1 MKPTREEMI
10 VPEGWGFVET
20 VDRRDFLKLTSSG
33 LLVIFALTPPKGALR
48 PVWNPAGIQRP
59 SPDFNAFVHIG
70 ANGRVTVLVGKI
82 EMGQGVM
89 TSLPQ
94 LAAEELG
101 VSLASV
107 DVVLGDT
114 DLCPFDMG
122 TFGSL
127 SVRTLGPVL
136 RAAAA
141 EARAVLV
148 QMAAEKLGV
157 PAADLDV
164 KDGVVTSKAD
174 RTRHVSYG
182 ELTFGKRIER
192 RLDGQAA
199 LEAVAN
205 FKIVGTSPLRRD
217 ALDKVTGRA
226 KYAGDIVPPGAL
238 HARIVRA
245 PAHGAALI
253 SADTKAAEAV
263 PGVRVVRDGEI
274 IAVLHEHRDEADRA
288 LKLVNATF
296 GPAPSTLDDQTIFAH
311 LSQSAPEERAV
322 AEGGSI
328 ADGEKSAAQIVEQKY
343 LKGYVAHAPMETHSA
358 VAAVG
363 SDGRVTVWA
372 STQTPFPLQTQVAR
386 ALKLATEKVRIITP
400 FVGGGFGGKSASQQA
415 IEAARLAV
423 AAGKPVR
430 VVWDRTEEFFF
441 DTFDPAAVITIRAGV
456 DAAHKIVSWNYE
468 VIGAGERGSQQF
480 YDVANH
486 RTVVRGG
493 WNANQNGM
501 HPFGIG
507 PWRAPGANANT
518 FAREV
523 HIDMLAQRAGVDPVA
538 FRQLNLVKNARMQRV
553 LQTAADTFGWDAK
566 VSPSKRGFG
575 VALGDDAGTCVATIA
590 QVTVDRTT
598 GAVQV
603 QRVVCAQDMG
613 VVVNPA
619 GAMQQ
624 LEGCITMGLGYTLA
638 EEVRFKNGVVL
649 EKNFPTYHIPRFSW
663 VPRIEGVLLHSPDLP
678 AQGGGEPAIV
688 TVGAAVANAVY
699 DAVGARVVQLPLT
712 PARVKAAM
720 G

>member
-1 MKPTREEMI
+1 MNRASEEMI
-10 VPEGWGFVET
+10 VPEGWGFVNT
-20 VDRRDFLKLTSSG
+20 VDRRDFLKLTGSG

-59 SPDFNAFVHIG
+59 SPDFNAFVHVG
-70 ANGRVTVLVGKI
+70 ADGRVTMLVGKI

-114 DLCPFDMG
+114 ELCPFDMG

-148 QMAAEKLGV
+148 QMAAERLSV
-157 PAADLDV
+157 SAADLEV
-164 KDGVVTSKAD
+164 KDGVVRSKTD
-174 RTRHVSYG
+174 RSKHVSYG
-182 ELTFGKRIER
+182 ELTAGKRIER
-192 RLDGQAA
+192 RIDGKVA

-205 FKIVGTSPLRRD
+205 FTIVGTSPPRRD

-226 KYAGDIVPPGAL
+226 KYSGDIVPPGAL
-238 HARIVRA
+238 HARVVRA
-245 PAHGAALI
+245 PAHGAERL
-253 SADTKAAEAV
+253 SVDTAAAEAL
-263 PGVRVVRDGEI
+263 PGVRVIRDGELV
-274 IAVLHEHRDEADRA
+274 AVLHEHRDEADKA
-288 LKLVNATF
+288 VKLVKATY
-296 GPAPSTLDDQTIFAH
+296 GPAASTLDDQSIFAH
-311 LSQSAPEERAV
+311 LEQVAPAGRAV
-322 AEGGSI
+322 AEGGDV
-328 ADGEKSAAQIVEQKY
+328 AVGEKSAAQIVEQKY

-358 VAAVG
+358 VAAVAP
-363 SDGRVTVWA
+363 DGKVTVWA

-386 ALKLATEKVRIITP
+386 ALKLPTEKVRVITP

-441 DTFDPAAVITIRAGV
+441 DTFDPAAVITIRAGL
-456 DAAHKIVSWNYE
+456 DAGKRIVSWNYE
-468 VIGAGERGSQQF
+468 VIGAGERGAAQF

-486 RTVVRGG
+486 RTTVRGG

-523 HIDMLAQRAGVDPVA
+523 HIDMLAQKAGMDPVG
-538 FRQLNLVKNARMQRV
+538 FRQLNLMKNPRMLRV
-553 LQTAADTFGWDAK
+553 LAAAAEKFGWQPA
-566 VSPSKRGFG
+566 VSPAKRGLG
-575 VALGDDAGTCVATIA
+575 VALGDDAGTYVATIA
-590 QVTVDRTT
+590 QVAVDRAT

-613 VVVNPA
+613 VVVNPV

-638 EEVRFKNGVVL
+638 EEVRFKDGVVL
-649 EKNFPTYHIPRFSW
+649 DKNFPTYHIPRFSW
-663 VPRIEGVLLHSPDLP
+663 VPKIDGVLLNSPDLP

-699 DAVGARVVQLPLT
+699 DAIGARVVQLPLT

>member
-1 MKPTREEMI
+1 MSRLNEEMI
-10 VPEGWGFVET
+10 VPEGWGFVDT

-70 ANGRVTVLVGKI
+70 ADGRVTMLVGKI

-101 VSLASV
+101 VALASV

-114 DLCPFDMG
+114 ELCPFDMG

-157 PAADLDV
+157 NAADLEV
-164 KDGVVTSKAD
+164 KDGVVTSKSD
-174 RTRHVSYG
+174 RSKHVSYG
-182 ELTFGKRIER
+182 ELTAGKRIER
-192 RLDGQAA
+192 RIDGKAA
-199 LEAVAN
+199 LAAVKD
-205 FKIVGTSPLRRD
+205 FKIVGTSAPRRD
-217 ALDKVTGRA
+217 AHDKVTGRA
-226 KYAGDIVPPGAL
+226 KYSGDVVPAGAL

-245 PAHGAALI
+245 PAHGAALV
-253 SADTKAAEAV
+253 SVDTKAAEAV
-263 PGVRVVRDGEI
+263 PGVRVIRDGDL
-274 IAVLHEHRDEADRA
+274 IAVLHEHRDEADKA
-288 LKLVNATF
+288 LKLVKSSF
-296 GPAPSTLDDQTIFAH
+296 GPAPSTLDDQSIFAH
-311 LSQSAPEERAV
+311 LEQVAPEGRAV
-322 AEGGSI
+322 AEGGSV
-328 ADGEKSAAQIVEQKY
+328 AEGEKSAAHVVEQKY
-343 LKGYVAHAPMETHSA
+343 RKGYVAHAPMETHSA
-358 VAAVG
+358 VAAVAP
-363 SDGRVTVWA
+363 DGKVTVWA

-386 ALKLATEKVRIITP
+386 VLKLPTEKVRVITP
-400 FVGGGFGGKSASQQA
+400 FVGGGFGGKSAAQQA
-415 IEAARLAV
+415 IEAARLTV
-423 AAGKPVR
+423 LAGKPVR

-441 DTFDPAAVITIRAGV
+441 DTFDPAAVINIRAGI
-456 DAAHKIVSWNYE
+456 DANKKIVSWNYE

-501 HPFGIG
+501 HPFAIG

-523 HIDMLAQRAGVDPVA
+523 HIDLLAQKAGMDPVG
-538 FRQLNLVKNARMQRV
+538 FRMMNLTKNDRMRRV
-553 LQTAADTFGWDAK
+553 LQAAADKFGWQPK

-575 VALGDDAGTCVATIA
+575 VALGDDAGTYVASIA
-590 QVTVDRTT
+590 EVKVDAATGGIQVM
-598 GAVQV
+598 
-603 QRVVCAQDMG
+603 RVVCAQDMG
-613 VVVNPA
+613 VVVNPV
-619 GAMQQ
+619 GALQQ
-624 LEGCITMGLGYTLA
+624 LEGCITMGLGYTLS
-638 EEVRFKNGVVL
+638 EEVRFKDGVVL
-649 EKNFPTYHIPRFSW
+649 DKNFPTYHLPRFSW
-663 VPRIEGVLLHSPDLP
+663 VPKIEGVLLDSPDLP

-688 TVGAAVANAVY
+688 TMGAAVANAVF

-720 G
+720 V

>member
-1 MKPTREEMI
+1 MTNIKQEMV
-10 VPEGWGFVET
+10 VPEGWGFVDT
-20 VDRRDFLKLTSSG
+20 VDRRDFLKLTGSG
-33 LLVIFALTPPKGALR
+33 LLVIFALTPPDGVLR

-59 SPDFNAFVHIG
+59 SPDFNAFVHVG
-70 ANGRVTVLVGKI
+70 ADGRVTMLVGKI

-101 VSLASV
+101 VSLQSV

-114 DLCPFDMG
+114 ELCPFDIG

-148 QMAAEKLGV
+148 QMAAERLKV
-157 PAADLDV
+157 QVSDLEV
-164 KDGVVTSKAD
+164 HDGVVRSKTD
-174 RTRHVSYG
+174 RAKHVSYG
-182 ELTFGKRIER
+182 DLTAGKRIER
-192 RLDGQAA
+192 RIDGKVA

-205 FKIVGTSPLRRD
+205 FTIVGTSPLRRD

-226 KYAGDIVPPGAL
+226 KYSGDVAPPGAL

-245 PAHGAALI
+245 PAHGAERL
-253 SADTKAAEAV
+253 SVDTSAAESV
-263 PGVRVVRDGEI
+263 PGCRVVRDGELVAI
-274 IAVLHEHRDEADRA
+274 LHEHRDEADKA
-288 LKLVNATF
+288 LKLVKATY
-296 GPAPSTLDDQTIFAH
+296 GPASSVLDDKSIFAH
-311 LSQSAPEERAV
+311 LEQVAPEGRAV
-322 AEGGSI
+322 AEGGNV
-328 ADGEKSAAQIVEQKY
+328 AEGEKSAAQIVKQKY

-358 VAAVG
+358 VASVAP
-363 SDGRVTVWA
+363 DGKVTVWA

-386 ALKLATEKVRIITP
+386 ALKLSTDKVRIITP

-441 DTFDPAAVITIRAGV
+441 DTFDPAAVITIRAGL
-456 DAAHKIVSWNYE
+456 DSAKKIVSWNYE
-468 VIGAGERGSQQF
+468 VIGAGERGAAQF

-523 HIDMLAQRAGVDPVA
+523 HIDLLAEKAGMDPVS
-538 FRQLNLVKNARMQRV
+538 FRQLNLVKNPRMLRV
-553 LQTAADTFGWDAK
+553 LAAAAAKFGWQPA
-566 VSPSKRGFG
+566 VSPSKRGLG
-575 VALGDDAGTCVATIA
+575 VSLGDDAGTYVATIA
-590 QVTVDRTT
+590 QVSVDRAT
-598 GAVQV
+598 GSVQV
-603 QRVVCAQDMG
+603 ERVVCAQDMG

-638 EEVRFKNGVVL
+638 EEVRFKDGAVL
-649 EKNFPTYHIPRFSW
+649 DKNFPTYHIPRFSW
-663 VPRIEGVLLHSPDLP
+663 VPKIEGVLLNSPDLP

-699 DAVGARVVQLPLT
+699 DAIGARVVQLPLT

-720 G
+720 V